1 MDFSVINDA
10 AIIVTYLN
18 CKDKEKI
25 KRICSA
31 LEKNED
37 LYIDINKNISN
48 KPSNKD
54 IVFVIYSDVYFLKR
68 GSIKNIEKRTYL
80 FYSPLSGREGYVFE
94 ENKNLVANI
103 YLENSNMYTLKH
115 YFLYSNLKG
124 DVFNRQME
132 ALVKHSENIKNDFY
146 KSEINTLLN
155 SRDSICKEDFEILLT
170 SCSLSS
176 GLTKGIYDDF
186 LNQRSFDDLPELSSY
201 KVINSRIA
209 IPFYFDK
216 NKVYYFVIS
225 RNPYDLFFCSWGH
238 NISSCFSMSVKS
250 SYGFVRG
257 KLPYMYYNTGGIC
270 YVTSGS
276 ISKTSWL
283 PEHKCRAPH
292 MYWRA
297 FFYVDANDKI
307 KIGREYYDTSLEE
320 LKNISVFNKFCR
332 ALFESPYKEAP
343 LKGGQMLMDY
353 ACKNLGSK
361 TFLDRIRVNISKATY
376 AASGDGYKGRAYLG
390 TPLEECQR
398 AVRIL
403 SLKNKGEDY
412 NKFIDRIGGSFE
424 WTLSY

>member
-1 MDFSVINDA
+1 MDFSVINNA
-10 AIIVTYLN
+10 AIIATYLN
-18 CKDKEKI
+18 CTDKEKL
-25 KRICSA
+25 KRICLA
-31 LEKNED
+31 LENDED
-37 LYIDINKNISN
+37 LYIDINKNFSN

-54 IVFVIYSDVYFLKR
+54 IVFAIYSDMYILKR
-68 GSIKNIEKRTYL
+68 GSIKNIEKRTYP
-80 FYSPLSGREGYVFE
+80 FYSPISNRERSDLKEHEDIIAKV
-94 ENKNLVANI
+94 
-103 YLENSNMYTLKH
+103 YLENCSANTLQFYLLYLTIKCDGH
-115 YFLYSNLKG
+115 YE
-124 DVFNRQME
+124 QMK
-132 ALVKHSENIKNDFY
+132 ALVKYSENIENDFY

-155 SRDSICKEDFEILLT
+155 SRDSISKGDFEILLT

-176 GLTKGIYDDF
+176 GLTKGIYNDF
-186 LNQRSFDDLPELSSY
+186 INQRTFDDLPELSSY

-209 IPFYFDK
+209 IPFYFVK

-257 KLPYMYYNTGGIC
+257 KLPYIYNNTGGIC

-276 ISKTSWL
+276 VSKTSWL

-320 LKNISVFNKFCR
+320 LKNSRVFNNFCR
-332 ALFESPYKEAP
+332 ALFESPYQEAP
-343 LKGGQMLMDY
+343 LKGGQKVIDY
-353 ACKNLGSK
+353 ACKNLGPK
-361 TFLDRIRVNISKATY
+361 TYLDRIRVNISEATY
-376 AASGDGYKGRAYLG
+376 TAIGEGYKGKQYLG
-390 TPLEECQR
+390 TPLEECKR

-424 WTLSY
+424 WTLNY